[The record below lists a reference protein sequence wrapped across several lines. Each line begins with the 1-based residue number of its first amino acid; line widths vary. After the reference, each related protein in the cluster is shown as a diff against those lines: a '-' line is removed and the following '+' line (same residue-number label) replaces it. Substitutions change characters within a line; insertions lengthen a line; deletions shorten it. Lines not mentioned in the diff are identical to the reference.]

1 MVHEARFRRSVSHKF
16 LLLVPNPDEF
26 IGLDLI
32 PTSRSGRARFLAV
45 INWSVEVEVT
55 GTCVVDIGAKQFL

>member
-1 MVHEARFRRSVSHKF
+1 MVQEARFLRSISHKF
-16 LLLVPNPDEF
+16 LLLVPNPGEF

-45 INWSVEVEVT
+45 INWSVEVELQLLS
-55 GTCVVDIGAKQFL
+55 K